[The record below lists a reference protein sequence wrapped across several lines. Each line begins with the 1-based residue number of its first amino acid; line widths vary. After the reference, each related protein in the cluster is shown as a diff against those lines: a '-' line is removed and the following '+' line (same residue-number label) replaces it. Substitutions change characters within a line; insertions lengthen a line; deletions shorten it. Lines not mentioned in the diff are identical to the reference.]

1 MKKMHTFAV
10 ALLLSLSFPALAS
23 LTYVHTHFDFTSE
36 LDADADVLVIAVPQG
51 HQAVSLPGWYSD
63 TSGQVARAMLVAGFD
78 GEVQQTLELIAP
90 AGLAYGRLL
99 LVGLGEPSDLTRV
112 DAELIGAELAVRI
125 NATTAERIN
134 VDTSL
139 IDDAVR
145 AAEIAAAMAHGVEL
159 RNYRFDRYKS
169 APEPRPS
176 QHYVWYAAA
185 SARAAERHAELHAL
199 ARGVFTARE
208 LTNLPGS
215 DGHPEIFADEA
226 RRALEPLG
234 VEVTVL
240 GPDEVKALGMNAL
253 YGVSRGSDKRAHLLV
268 AHWRGGEDEAPIA
281 LVGKG
286 NTFDT
291 GGYNLKTDAESILR
305 MQTDKAGGAAVVG
318 ALMALAGRQAPVN
331 VAGVVP
337 LSINL
342 ISGTAQLPGDVVTA
356 ADGSTIEVGS
366 TDAEGRLILADG
378 IWYAREHLNARAI
391 ADIATLTGAKVRA
404 LGEAY
409 AAMFTEHDDIAR
421 TLRAAGDSVGE
432 PVWPMPLEGYDD
444 IVRSRIADRI
454 NTSMMN
460 RMPGAQA
467 GAVFLQHF
475 AGEVPWVHI
484 DMAGQALVPADLGIH
499 PEGATGYGV
508 RLLSEWVE
516 LYQAL
521 TR

>member
-1 MKKMHTFAV
+1 MRTMHTFAV
-10 ALLLSLSFPALAS
+10 ALLLSLSFPVPAA
-23 LTYVHTHFDFTSE
+23 LTYVHTQFDFAPE
-36 LDADADVLVIAVPQG
+36 FDGEADLLVIAVPQG
-51 HQAVSLPGWYSD
+51 HPAVSLPGWFSD
-63 TSGQVARAMLVAGFD
+63 TASQVARGMQVAGFD
-78 GEVQQTLELIAP
+78 GEVHQVLELIAP
-90 AGLAYGRLL
+90 TGLAYGRLL
-99 LVGLGEPSDLTRV
+99 LIGLGNPLELTRV
-112 DAELIGAELAVRI
+112 DAELLGAELAARV
-125 NATTAERIN
+125 NTTTAARVH

-139 IDDAVR
+139 IADAVR
-145 AAEIAAAMAHGVEL
+145 SADIVAAIAHGVEL
-159 RNYRFDRYKS
+159 RNYRFDRYRS

-176 QHYVWYAAA
+176 QHYVWQAAA
-185 SARAAERHAELHAL
+185 SARAAQRHAELHAL

-215 DGHPEIFADEA
+215 DGHPAIFAEEA

-253 YGVSRGSDKRAHLLV
+253 YGVSRGSDKRAHLLI

-286 NTFDT
+286 NSFDT
-291 GGYNLKTDAESILR
+291 GGYNLKTDAESILL

-318 ALMALAGRQAPVN
+318 AVMALAGRKAPVN

-356 ADGSTIEVGS
+356 GDGSTIEVGS

-378 IWYAREHLNARAI
+378 IWYAREHLNARTI

-421 TLRAAGDSVGE
+421 TLRSAGDSVGE
-432 PVWPMPLEGYDD
+432 PVWPMPLHGYDD

-454 NTSMMN
+454 NTAMN

-484 DMAGQALVPADLGIH
+484 DMAGQAFVAADQGIH

-521 TR
+521 AP